1 LGQKN
6 YQHIARAVF
15 GTPWFI
21 REAEGS
27 VITSIVR
34 GRLNG
39 ESLALD
45 EITARVQAARAQQGP
60 RAASATAGPVAIVPV
75 YGILAPRVNLM
86 SDMSGGT
93 TLDQIRE
100 QMSEAIADQSIA
112 AVIMEF
118 DSPGGSVEG
127 VDELA
132 TWIRQQRGQ
141 KPMVAV
147 VNTMCCS
154 AAYYLAAQCDEIVA
168 SQSSITGSIGIFTEQ
183 VEYSKANEMD
193 GRTVSIIRAPDA
205 KHDVNDSEPMTD
217 AGRAH
222 LQMLIDDYYGQFVT
236 AVAKGRGVAPQ
247 AVRDGYGGGRE
258 LTAVRAKAAGLV
270 DRVDT
275 LDATVRR
282 LATGRGR
289 AAMAQ
294 PSAMFALA
302 AASSDICPDC
312 NHLAGC
318 ECTTCSCDN
327 AMHSDASASALVSGQ
342 AFGDRL
348 ALVSVQARALVDH
361 AQKRVDMRVKD
372 GRSLTASDRS
382 GLLAVADALHEV
394 ADLTRP
400 EAEASEPT
408 DWRAKARVALAI
420 AQAELDFDLTGETSG

>member
-1 LGQKN
+1 MGQKN

-15 GTPWFI
+15 GTPWMI

-34 GRLNG
+34 GRLSG
-39 ESLALD
+39 DHLALD

-60 RAASATAGPVAIVPV
+60 RSGTATAGPVAVIPI
-75 YGILAPRVNLM
+75 YGILAPRM
-86 SDMSGGT
+86 SMMTEMSGGT
-93 TLDQIRE
+93 SVDQIRE
-100 QMSEAIADQSIA
+100 QMEEALADQSIA
-112 AVIMEF
+112 AVIGEF

-127 VDELA
+127 IDELA

-154 AAYYLAAQCDEIVA
+154 AAYYLAAQFDEIVA

-193 GRTVSIIRAPDA
+193 GTTVSIIRAPDA
-205 KHDVNDSEPMTD
+205 KHDVNDSEPLTD

-247 AVRDGYGGGRE
+247 AVRDGYGEGRE
-258 LTAVRAKAAGLV
+258 WTAVRAKALGLV
-270 DRVDT
+270 DRVAT
-275 LDATVRR
+275 LDSTVRR
-282 LATGRGR
+282 LASGRGR

-294 PSAMFALA
+294 PSAMLA
-302 AASSDICPDC
+302 MASPDICPDC

-327 AMHSDASASALVSGQ
+327 SMHNNPAALVSEPFD
-342 AFGDRL
+342 ARL
-348 ALVSVQARALVDH
+348 ALVSAQARALVDH
-361 AQKRVDMRVKD
+361 ARERADMRVKE

-400 EAEASEPT
+400 EAEASAST
-408 DWRAKARVALAI
+408 DWRAKARIALAI
-420 AQAELDFDLTGETSG
+420 AQAELDFDLTGAPNG

>member
-27 VITSIVR
+27 VISSIVR
-34 GRLNG
+34 GRLSG
-39 ESLALD
+39 EHLALD

-60 RAASATAGPVAIVPV
+60 RSGNATAGPVAVIPI

-93 TLDQIRE
+93 TLDQVRE
-100 QMSEAIADQSIA
+100 QMAEAIADQSIA
-112 AVIMEF
+112 AVVGEF

-127 VDELA
+127 IDELA

-154 AAYYLAAQCDEIVA
+154 AAYYLAAQFDEIVA

-183 VEYSKANEMD
+183 VEYSKQNEMD
-193 GRTVSIIRAPDA
+193 GTTVNIIRAPDA
-205 KHDVNDSEPMTD
+205 KHEVNDSTPLSD

-275 LDATVRR
+275 LDSTIRR

-289 AAMAQ
+289 AAMA
-294 PSAMFALA
+294 PAVAFAMA
-302 AASSDICPDC
+302 APNDTCPDC
-312 NHLAGC
+312 NHMAGC
-318 ECTTCSCDN
+318 ECTTCACDN
-327 AMHSDASASALVSGQ
+327 AMHSDVSASAPVTGQ

-361 AQKRVDMRVKD
+361 ARERADMRVKE

-400 EAEASEPT
+400 EAEASEPA

>member
-1 LGQKN
+1 MGRD

-27 VITSIVR
+27 VISSIVR

-39 ESLALD
+39 EHLALD

-60 RAASATAGPVAIVPV
+60 RAASATAGPVAVVPV
-75 YGILAPRVNLM
+75 FGVIAPRM
-86 SDMSGGT
+86 SMLVEMSGGT
-93 TLDQIRE
+93 SVDQIRE
-100 QMSEAIADQSIA
+100 NMAEALADQSIA
-112 AVIMEF
+112 AIIMEF

-127 VDELA
+127 IDELA
-132 TWIRQQRGQ
+132 TWIREQRGQ

-183 VEYSKANEMD
+183 VEYSRMNEMD
-193 GRTVSIIRAPDA
+193 GTTVNIIRAPDA
-205 KHDVNDSEPMTD
+205 KHDVNDSEPLTD

-236 AVAKGRGVAPQ
+236 AVGKGRGVAPQ
-247 AVRDGYGGGRE
+247 AVRDGYGNGRE

-275 LDATVRR
+275 LENTARR

-289 AAMAQ
+289 AAMLQ
-294 PSAMFALA
+294 PSASFAM
-302 AASSDICPDC
+302 AASSDTCPDC
-312 NHLAGC
+312 SHMADC
-318 ECTTCSCDN
+318 ACTTCSCDN
-327 AMHSDASASALVSGQ
+327 AMHNDASASALVSGQ

-348 ALVSVQARALVDH
+348 ALVSAQARALVGH
-361 AQKRVDMRVKD
+361 ARERADMRVKE

-400 EAEASEPT
+400 EAEASTST
-408 DWRAKARVALAI
+408 DWRPSARVALAI
-420 AQAELDFDLTGETSG
+420 AQAELDFDLTGAPNG

>member
-15 GTPWFI
+15 GTPWMI

-34 GRLNG
+34 GRLSG
-39 ESLALD
+39 DHLALD

-60 RAASATAGPVAIVPV
+60 RSGTATAGPVAVIPI
-75 YGILAPRVNLM
+75 YGILAPRM
-86 SDMSGGT
+86 SMMTEMSGGT
-93 TLDQIRE
+93 SVDQIRE
-100 QMSEAIADQSIA
+100 QMEEALADQSIA
-112 AVIMEF
+112 AVIGEF

-127 VDELA
+127 IDELA

-154 AAYYLAAQCDEIVA
+154 AAYYLAAQFDEIVA

-193 GRTVSIIRAPDA
+193 GTTVNIIRAPDA

-247 AVRDGYGGGRE
+247 AVRDGYGEGRACEGPGTRGPRRHARQHGSPTRERPGTRCDGAALRDARHGFPRYLSRLQPPGGLRMHDV
-258 LTAVRAKAAGLV
+258 LVRQLHAQQSRGSGLGAVRCTPRAGLG
-270 DRVDT
+270 
-275 LDATVRR
+275 AGACPRR
-282 LATGRGR
+282 PRPGACRHACQGRPLAHR
-289 AAMAQ
+289 
-294 PSAMFALA
+294 
-302 AASSDICPDC
+302 
-312 NHLAGC
+312 
-318 ECTTCSCDN
+318 E
-327 AMHSDASASALVSGQ
+327 
-342 AFGDRL
+342 
-348 ALVSVQARALVDH
+348 
-361 AQKRVDMRVKD
+361 
-372 GRSLTASDRS
+372 
-382 GLLAVADALHEV
+382 
-394 ADLTRP
+394 
-400 EAEASEPT
+400 
-408 DWRAKARVALAI
+408 
-420 AQAELDFDLTGETSG
+420 